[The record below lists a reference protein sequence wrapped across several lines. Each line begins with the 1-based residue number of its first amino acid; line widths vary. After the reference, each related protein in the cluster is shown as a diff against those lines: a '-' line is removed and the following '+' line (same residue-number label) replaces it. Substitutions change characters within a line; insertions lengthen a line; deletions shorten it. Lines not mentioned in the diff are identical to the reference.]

1 MTNKILNKI
10 KANPHINVI
19 NKNLWVVNF
28 DYVLFGWIKE
38 IQFHDTTSDDCV
50 AIAKDVIILN
60 KNKKACSRMI
70 PILKSIMKLPTE
82 KIGKEESFCDWV
94 RKDMPSLKKY
104 TNEEI
109 INFINENELN
119 QVIKFYFQLSE
130 LEIKRRKEVKWNV
143 KY

>member
-1 MTNKILNKI
+1 
-10 KANPHINVI
+10 
-19 NKNLWVVNF
+19 
-28 DYVLFGWIKE
+28 
-38 IQFHDTTSDDCV
+38 
-50 AIAKDVIILN
+50 
-60 KNKKACSRMI
+60 
-70 PILKSIMKLPTE
+70 
-82 KIGKEESFCDWV
+82 
-94 RKDMPSLKKY
+94 MPSLKKY